1 MKFDYDFI
9 KSEEAKEIYL
19 KLEKR
24 RMFKEYSRWDDRD
37 LDKYFIFEDEEKKKM
52 VERFVFEAKVPY
64 QGFETVE
71 KIEKGSLEMDLA
83 RFNDLLNSITQLKK
97 DLDPDYVYDHWLVEY
112 RKLKHECIY
121 LQNHST
127 ILSDLSE
134 LLTGR
139 YGLYKTDE
147 DYAKM
152 DEDEWSEV
160 RYRLAHKDLD
170 F

>member
-1 MKFDYDFI
+1 MEIDYNFI
-9 KSEEAKEIYL
+9 KSEEAKEIYI

-64 QGFETVE
+64 QGFESVE
-71 KIEKGSLEMDLA
+71 KVEKGSFETDLS
-83 RFNDLLNSITQLKK
+83 RFKDLFNSTMELKK
-97 DLDPDYVYDHWLVEY
+97 DLDPDYVYDKWLVES
-112 RKLKHECIY
+112 RKLKRECSY
-121 LQNHST
+121 LRNCGKN
-127 ILSDLSE
+127 LSE

-139 YGLYKTDE
+139 NGLYLTEE
-147 DYAKM
+147 DYAKLE
-152 DEDEWSEV
+152 EDEWSEV

>member
-1 MKFDYDFI
+1 MAMKIDYDFI

-24 RMFKEYSRWDDRD
+24 RMFKKYSGWNDST
-37 LDKYFIFEDEEKKKM
+37 LDKIFIFEDEEKKKM
-52 VERFVFEAKVPY
+52 VERFIFEAKVPY

-83 RFNDLLNSITQLKK
+83 RFNDLLNSIMQLKK

-112 RKLKHECIY
+112 RKLKHEYIH
-121 LQNHST
+121 LQNNDVN
-127 ILSDLSE
+127 LSR

-139 YGLYKTDE
+139 YGLYQTEE
-147 DYAKM
+147 DYAKLE
-152 DEDEWSEV
+152 EDEWFEV
-160 RYRLAHKDLD
+160 RYRLAHKDED